1 MLTAFIL
8 YIWNVICSFCVVVET
23 NIYTSTDKKCEYFVS
38 KGHMSVA
45 VTFNQYSCKLKEK
58 NCLEIYMYRVWGH
71 ALEGSVVWTF
81 HSQVVERLFWV
92 PLLGYFRFGFV
103 RSFFFYLVA
112 SAAVLYH
119 CNIIWDMTVS
129 YGSCSVWMY
138 CLRIYMN
145 GLRETIWKVQS
156 CSVTGLHFFFY
167 KLHSQLQFLYST
179 FMVMHETL
187 IRYQ

>member
-1 MLTAFIL
+1 
-8 YIWNVICSFCVVVET
+8 
-23 NIYTSTDKKCEYFVS
+23 
-38 KGHMSVA
+38 
-45 VTFNQYSCKLKEK
+45 
-58 NCLEIYMYRVWGH
+58 MYRVWGH
-71 ALEGSVVWTF
+71 ALEGFVVWTF

-138 CLRIYMN
+138 CLRIHMN

-156 CSVTGLHFFFY
+156 CSVTGLHFFF
-167 KLHSQLQFLYST
+167 LQIT
-179 FMVMHETL
+179 FTIAIFIFYFYGDAWNIDKVSVIWMRAIYVL
-187 IRYQ
+187 GGGVLGWLSSLLLSSSFW